1 MANFDTCFNFALDCI
16 DAGLMLHIQGKP
28 GV

>member
-1 MANFDTCFNFALDCI
+1 MATFDTCFNFALDCI
-16 DAGLMLHIQGKP
+16 EAGIMLHIQGKP